1 MKKLFILSATALLLA
16 AACNKTQPPI
26 NQQTIP
32 TTDTKVQQNATSS
45 STSNVQEQA
54 KQNPPKED
62 LLPDAQ
68 VTVQQTV
75 EGSNLNRPQYTI
87 MMGADALTL
96 LQSTHKVETKDYGST
111 GKFVLSIDGVTPDSK
126 HFWEFFVNGKS
137 SNVGASS
144 YMLKPDDKLEWKLSA
159 ISSSGQ

>member
-1 MKKLFILSATALLLA
+1 MKKIFILSATALLLA
-16 AACNKTQPPI
+16 AGCNKTQPSI
-26 NQQTIP
+26 NKQTIP
-32 TTDTKVQQNATSS
+32 SVDTQVQQKAASS

-54 KQNPPKED
+54 KQNPAKED

-87 MMGADALTL
+87 MLGSDALTL
-96 LQSTHKVETKDYGST
+96 LQSTHKVEIKDYGSM
-111 GKFVLSIDGVTPDSK
+111 GKFVLSIDGVKPDSK

-137 SNVGASS
+137 SNVGASV
-144 YMLKPDDKLEWKLSA
+144 YVLKAGDKIEWKLST